1 MIIFSLISSYSG
13 ISCSFISS
21 TYSLTLRLFPNNWF
35 LYLPITTLLFSLVD
49 KKVLFSVLRVFL
61 LFSLFFMLFSA
72 NGNTPWLIL
81 ELILLLLLLS
91 SLLSLLYIS
100 EPVLFFLSSSFSFSL
115 FKSMNFCFFNT
126 YFSYPPNTLIFPPSP
141 LLLIDS
147 PVSSSSGIGAIPS
160 LDGLPFFLSLS

>member
-35 LYLPITTLLFSLVD
+35 LYLPIITLLFSLVD

-61 LFSLFFMLFSA
+61 LISLFFMLFSA
-72 NGNTPWLIL
+72 NTPSLIL